1 MISETPST
9 LWCCPLCREPLLL
22 ADRQYRCA
30 NGHCFDRAKEGYVN
44 LLPVNR
50 KRSAS
55 PGDDREMLRNR
66 REFLELGHYR
76 PLARLLGDICR
87 EQAAGCDAPSFSL
100 LDTGCGEGYY
110 TGVVAEALLGIGDGP
125 DLWLGGIDIAKD
137 AARMAAKR
145 YRLVQFAVA
154 SNADLPLP
162 ERSIDCALRIFAPAA
177 DQEIVRVLKPG
188 GLFVSVTP
196 GERHLYG
203 LRQLVYDQPREHQA
217 PIPRI
222 DGLKHVRR
230 ECLDYRIELT
240 GKGQAA
246 KLLAM
251 TPYYWQAS
259 AEKQARIGQLEDVE
273 TEVAFRVDCYR
284 GDSQ

>member
-1 MISETPST
+1 
-9 LWCCPLCREPLLL
+9 
-22 ADRQYRCA
+22 
-30 NGHCFDRAKEGYVN
+30 
-44 LLPVNR
+44 
-50 KRSAS
+50 
-55 PGDDREMLRNR
+55 
-66 REFLELGHYR
+66 
-76 PLARLLGDICR
+76 
-87 EQAAGCDAPSFSL
+87 
-100 LDTGCGEGYY
+100 
-110 TGVVAEALLGIGDGP
+110 
-125 DLWLGGIDIAKD
+125 
-137 AARMAAKR
+137 MAAKR

-196 GERHLYG
+196 GQRHLYG